1 MQLMIHAIMFGQA
14 FCINNNNSSSIATH
28 KNSCLNSCGD
38 FEIPY
43 PFGLDDSC
51 YLEPNYNVMNISV
64 PDGKLTITGPVVRDC
79 YSSDNGSR
87 NSTPTRD
94 ITRALNEYFSVS
106 FIENKFY
113 SIGCDNLATINGFRN
128 GNSYTTGCISSC
140 SFADEV
146 DLKSCSGVGCC
157 KTSIPEE
164 LVNYNL
170 KLGSYNNHS
179 SVLSFNPCS
188 YGFVMQEK
196 EFNFSRLEDFSN
208 VTNVPVVLDWAVGFN
223 SCETAK
229 RNMETYSC
237 KENSVCINSASR
249 SGYLCQ
255 CSEGYQGNP
264 YLSNGC
270 IDIDECKQKPNL
282 CGNGTCVNTDGSYKC
297 SCLKG
302 YTPIQNETLCSTQSL
317 MNNDSHSRNLIIIYS
332 VLGSTF
338 GTFFLLI
345 GLWHL
350 MKFIIKRSNIKRK
363 EIHFQRNGGLLLQ
376 QQLST
381 HEYSLEKTKLFS
393 SEELE
398 KATNNFDMDRILGQ
412 GGQGTVHKG
421 MLTDG
426 RIVAVKKSKI
436 EGEAKIAEFINEV
449 VILSQINHRNIV
461 KLLGCCLETEVPL
474 LVYEFI
480 PNGTLAHY
488 LHDHDREFQMTWNM
502 RLRIASEIAGAL
514 FYLHSATSSP
524 IYHRDIKSTNILL
537 DEKYRAKVADFGT
550 SRTVSID
557 QTHVTTLIYGTFGYL
572 DPEYFQSSQFTD
584 KSDVY
589 SFGVVLVELL
599 TGEKAI
605 SITRSKEGK
614 SLATYFLISMEEDR
628 LFEIL
633 DTRLIKES
641 QNHDRDQII
650 AVSNLAKKCLNL
662 NGRMRP
668 TMKEVSG
675 ELERIRMINNLDG
688 DYNDPKIDE
697 EIEYVRGEQI
707 EPWDFSNVTTSSASI
722 NYASPS
728 TEIEQSILSSRSR

>member
-1 MQLMIHAIMFGQA
+1 
-14 FCINNNNSSSIATH
+14 
-28 KNSCLNSCGD
+28 
-38 FEIPY
+38 
-43 PFGLDDSC
+43 
-51 YLEPNYNVMNISV
+51 
-64 PDGKLTITGPVVRDC
+64 
-79 YSSDNGSR
+79 
-87 NSTPTRD
+87 
-94 ITRALNEYFSVS
+94 
-106 FIENKFY
+106 
-113 SIGCDNLATINGFRN
+113 
-128 GNSYTTGCISSC
+128 
-140 SFADEV
+140 
-146 DLKSCSGVGCC
+146 
-157 KTSIPEE
+157 
-164 LVNYNL
+164 
-170 KLGSYNNHS
+170 
-179 SVLSFNPCS
+179 
-188 YGFVMQEK
+188 
-196 EFNFSRLEDFSN
+196 
-208 VTNVPVVLDWAVGFN
+208 
-223 SCETAK
+223 
-229 RNMETYSC
+229 
-237 KENSVCINSASR
+237 
-249 SGYLCQ
+249 
-255 CSEGYQGNP
+255 
-264 YLSNGC
+264 
-270 IDIDECKQKPNL
+270 
-282 CGNGTCVNTDGSYKC
+282 
-297 SCLKG
+297 
-302 YTPIQNETLCSTQSL
+302 
-317 MNNDSHSRNLIIIYS
+317 
-332 VLGSTF
+332 
-338 GTFFLLI
+338 
-345 GLWHL
+345 
-350 MKFIIKRSNIKRK
+350 
-363 EIHFQRNGGLLLQ
+363 
-376 QQLST
+376 
-381 HEYSLEKTKLFS
+381 
-393 SEELE
+393 
-398 KATNNFDMDRILGQ
+398 MDRILGQ

-480 PNGTLAHY
+480 PN
-488 LHDHDREFQMTWNM
+488 
-502 RLRIASEIAGAL
+502 EIAGAL

-633 DTRLIKES
+633 DSRLIKES
-641 QNHDRDQII
+641 ENHNRDQII

>member
-51 YLEPNYNVMNISV
+51 YLEPKYQFQIYCKNSKPYLFNTSYNVMNISV

-188 YGFVMQEK
+188 YRFVMQEK

-282 CGNGTCVNTDGSYKC
+282 CGNGTCKHLGSLFEE
-297 SCLKG
+297 SVG
-302 YTPIQNETLCSTQSL
+302 TLVKFYLRRALLPLSNCAELS
-317 MNNDSHSRNLIIIYS
+317 
-332 VLGSTF
+332 GSTF

-381 HEYSLEKTKLFS
+381 HEYSLEKTKLFI

-675 ELERIRMINNLDG
+675 ELERVRMINNLDG
-688 DYNDPKIDE
+688 DYNDPEIGE
-697 EIEYVRGEQI
+697 EIRI
-707 EPWDFSNVTTSSASI
+707 
-722 NYASPS
+722 
-728 TEIEQSILSSRSR
+728 RKR

>member
-1 MQLMIHAIMFGQA
+1 
-14 FCINNNNSSSIATH
+14 
-28 KNSCLNSCGD
+28 
-38 FEIPY
+38 
-43 PFGLDDSC
+43 
-51 YLEPNYNVMNISV
+51 MNISV

-332 VLGSTF
+332 VLATP
-338 GTFFLLI
+338 
-345 GLWHL
+345 
-350 MKFIIKRSNIKRK
+350 
-363 EIHFQRNGGLLLQ
+363 
-376 QQLST
+376 
-381 HEYSLEKTKLFS
+381 LE
-393 SEELE
+393 E
-398 KATNNFDMDRILGQ
+398 
-412 GGQGTVHKG
+412 
-421 MLTDG
+421 
-426 RIVAVKKSKI
+426 
-436 EGEAKIAEFINEV
+436 
-449 VILSQINHRNIV
+449 
-461 KLLGCCLETEVPL
+461 
-474 LVYEFI
+474 
-480 PNGTLAHY
+480 
-488 LHDHDREFQMTWNM
+488 
-502 RLRIASEIAGAL
+502 
-514 FYLHSATSSP
+514 
-524 IYHRDIKSTNILL
+524 
-537 DEKYRAKVADFGT
+537 
-550 SRTVSID
+550 
-557 QTHVTTLIYGTFGYL
+557 
-572 DPEYFQSSQFTD
+572 
-584 KSDVY
+584 
-589 SFGVVLVELL
+589 
-599 TGEKAI
+599 
-605 SITRSKEGK
+605 
-614 SLATYFLISMEEDR
+614 
-628 LFEIL
+628 
-633 DTRLIKES
+633 
-641 QNHDRDQII
+641 
-650 AVSNLAKKCLNL
+650 
-662 NGRMRP
+662 
-668 TMKEVSG
+668 
-675 ELERIRMINNLDG
+675 
-688 DYNDPKIDE
+688 
-697 EIEYVRGEQI
+697 
-707 EPWDFSNVTTSSASI
+707 
-722 NYASPS
+722 
-728 TEIEQSILSSRSR
+728 SIL

>member
-1 MQLMIHAIMFGQA
+1 MFGQA

-51 YLEPNYNVMNISV
+51 YLEPKYQFQIYCKNSKPYLFNTSYNVMNISV

-106 FIENKFY
+106 IIENKFY

-302 YTPIQNETLCSTQSL
+302 
-317 MNNDSHSRNLIIIYS
+317 
-332 VLGSTF
+332 
-338 GTFFLLI
+338 
-345 GLWHL
+345 
-350 MKFIIKRSNIKRK
+350 
-363 EIHFQRNGGLLLQ
+363 
-376 QQLST
+376 
-381 HEYSLEKTKLFS
+381 

-599 TGEKAI
+599 T
-605 SITRSKEGK
+605 
-614 SLATYFLISMEEDR
+614 
-628 LFEIL
+628 
-633 DTRLIKES
+633 
-641 QNHDRDQII
+641 
-650 AVSNLAKKCLNL
+650 VSNLAKKCLNL

-688 DYNDPKIDE
+688 DYNDPEIAE

-707 EPWDFSNVTTSSASI
+707 EPWDFSNVTTGSASI

>member
-1 MQLMIHAIMFGQA
+1 
-14 FCINNNNSSSIATH
+14 
-28 KNSCLNSCGD
+28 
-38 FEIPY
+38 
-43 PFGLDDSC
+43 
-51 YLEPNYNVMNISV
+51 
-64 PDGKLTITGPVVRDC
+64 
-79 YSSDNGSR
+79 
-87 NSTPTRD
+87 
-94 ITRALNEYFSVS
+94 
-106 FIENKFY
+106 
-113 SIGCDNLATINGFRN
+113 
-128 GNSYTTGCISSC
+128 
-140 SFADEV
+140 
-146 DLKSCSGVGCC
+146 
-157 KTSIPEE
+157 
-164 LVNYNL
+164 
-170 KLGSYNNHS
+170 
-179 SVLSFNPCS
+179 
-188 YGFVMQEK
+188 
-196 EFNFSRLEDFSN
+196 
-208 VTNVPVVLDWAVGFN
+208 
-223 SCETAK
+223 
-229 RNMETYSC
+229 
-237 KENSVCINSASR
+237 
-249 SGYLCQ
+249 
-255 CSEGYQGNP
+255 
-264 YLSNGC
+264 
-270 IDIDECKQKPNL
+270 
-282 CGNGTCVNTDGSYKC
+282 
-297 SCLKG
+297 
-302 YTPIQNETLCSTQSL
+302 
-317 MNNDSHSRNLIIIYS
+317 
-332 VLGSTF
+332 
-338 GTFFLLI
+338 
-345 GLWHL
+345 
-350 MKFIIKRSNIKRK
+350 
-363 EIHFQRNGGLLLQ
+363 
-376 QQLST
+376 
-381 HEYSLEKTKLFS
+381 
-393 SEELE
+393 
-398 KATNNFDMDRILGQ
+398 MDRILGQ